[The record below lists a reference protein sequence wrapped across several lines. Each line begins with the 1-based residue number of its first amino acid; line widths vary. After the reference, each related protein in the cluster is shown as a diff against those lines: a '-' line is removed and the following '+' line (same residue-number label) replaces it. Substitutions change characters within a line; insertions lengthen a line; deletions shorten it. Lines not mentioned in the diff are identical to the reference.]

1 MRKVKNS
8 LYNKI
13 KKWIVTFLTCV
24 DYSYCILLYG
34 PHYFDLNQG
43 TFTELQK
50 LIKETF
56 KTIKKKTIY
65 ICKAHLK
72 VSVHLFKWNIYIYPN
87 LWFESPEKKQIQ
99 LLQKSLNNKDPD
111 FYVQQFQKIWN
122 LS

>member
-1 MRKVKNS
+1 MNCYIS
-8 LYNKI
+8 NLC
-13 KKWIVTFLTCV
+13 WLF
-24 DYSYCILLYG
+24 LLYFIIWATLFWSK
-34 PHYFDLNQG
+34 PRNIYR
-43 TFTELQK
+43 
-50 LIKETF
+50 IA
-56 KTIKKKTIY
+56 KTHHRNIQNHKKKTIY